1 MSDGATVLVTDGEQ
15 RSALAVARDLAAA
28 GYRVVMGH
36 TEPHAIAAASRSVG
50 ACVRVPAPGDDP
62 AGWRDAVASA
72 VAKHDVRVVLPVT
85 EPALLAA
92 LDPAAALGEAV
103 IAGPSL
109 EAFEAIRDK
118 EALLA
123 RARTLGIEVPRQ
135 HVVASR
141 DDRHAPI
148 DVGFPAVLKPTRSVF
163 EEGDRL
169 GKATV
174 GYARSPDALRE
185 ALDAMP
191 AGAFPVLIQELVR
204 GPGVGI
210 FGLIW
215 GGERHAAFAHRR
227 VREKPPWGGVSVCS
241 ESVPLP
247 GPLVEASFDLL
258 RSYDWQG
265 VAMVEYKVDE
275 PTGRTVLMEVNGRFW
290 GSLQL
295 AIHAGVQF
303 PRLLVAAALGSAQ
316 PPVFDYRTGVRNH
329 WEWGEVDAALLRWR
343 RADPIDGRRAG
354 FLRAVRDVLRVRP
367 GRDRAEVFRL
377 TDPLPFVRESVAWL
391 KGG

>member
-1 MSDGATVLVTDGEQ
+1 MSGKATVLVTDGEQ

-28 GYRVVMGH
+28 GYRVVLGH
-36 TEPHAIAAASRSVG
+36 TEPHAIAAASRS
-50 ACVRVPAPGDDP
+50 ASARVRVPSPGEDP
-62 AGWRDAVASA
+62 EGWRAAVAAAVAS
-72 VAKHDVRVVLPVT
+72 HGVRVLLPVT
-85 EPALLAA
+85 EPGLLAA
-92 LDPAAALGEAV
+92 LDPAARFGDAV

-109 EAFEAIRDK
+109 QAFEAIRDK

-123 RARTLGIEVPRQ
+123 RAMNLGIEVPRQ
-135 HVVASR
+135 HVVASK
-141 DDRHAPI
+141 DDRHGPV

-174 GYARSPDALRE
+174 GYARTPESLRD

-204 GPGVGI
+204 GPGVGV
-210 FGLIW
+210 FGLLW
-215 GGERHAAFAHRR
+215 NGERRAAFAHRR

-247 GPLVEASFDLL
+247 GALVDASFDLL
-258 RSYDWQG
+258 RSYEWQG

-295 AIHAGVQF
+295 AIHAGVRF
-303 PRLLVAAALGSAQ
+303 PRLLVAAALGSPL

-343 RADPIDGRRAG
+343 RPDPVDGRRAG
-354 FLRAVRDVLRVRP
+354 FLPAVRDALRLRP

-377 TDPLPFVRESVAWL
+377 TDPLPFVRETVAWL